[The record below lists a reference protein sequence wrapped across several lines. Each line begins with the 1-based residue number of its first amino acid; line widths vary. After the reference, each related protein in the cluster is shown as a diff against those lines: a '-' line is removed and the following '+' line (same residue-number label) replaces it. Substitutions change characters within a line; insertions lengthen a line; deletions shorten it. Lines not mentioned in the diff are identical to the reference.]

1 MDVGGGRGG
10 GDTLTRCAG
19 GYAQRS
25 GENGLGVGVGREMAE
40 SNGGRK
46 GKKAGRV
53 WHGGGRLYRGRRSGR
68 GLSRDRMRVGVDCF
82 PGRNDVSAARAC
94 AVVCQGEASTNE
106 KLPRFALT
114 NT

>member
-53 WHGGGRLYRGRRSGR
+53 WDEVPGREWEGGLRGKAWGGG
-68 GLSRDRMRVGVDCF
+68 VVD
-82 PGRNDVSAARAC
+82 G
-94 AVVCQGEASTNE
+94 G
-106 KLPRFALT
+106 
-114 NT
+114 